1 MMIGRDMKRLIFAL
15 LFIYSSVLFAE
26 EKIIVG
32 NLFGSGLYIQS
43 EENGKVYNILVSDL
57 TNELMDLSGQKVRML
72 CETQDDNCTPIR
84 YEIAPFMEES
94 NLEPWSIKKIPKY
107 VYGDYIAFNPTVT
120 PDSVMLFWTVLIHK
134 GNKSTQKI
142 WYSER
147 DKNGFWKKGRQMSGS
162 LNNNAP
168 SAIITALPGGNE
180 LFVFGSFSDDAEYK
194 QLKRKIESEK
204 TQILK
209 SATSLRDYEEKMQK
223 VMAIYNREI
232 EKIQNRVPLYRS
244 YRTGRGW
251 SKPQSIHFPDF
262 YNLYRSE
269 DNPSLQV
276 FGGCTLSSSG
286 KVLIYSAKHK
296 DSIGK
301 LDLYVSQ
308 SNNEEIFPL
317 GKNMGKLINTP
328 LEEMAPFLAADDR
341 TLYFSSQGHKGLSI
355 YVSQRKG
362 DDWLEWTQPQE
373 ISTNL
378 KGVNFFS
385 IPASG
390 NWAYISR
397 KGKLLMTYLPNNMK
411 PNPVIVIKGQVVDD
425 SDKPL
430 AASISYES
438 LVNGEK
444 IGSTV
449 SDPSNGKFSL
459 VLPFGKNYG
468 YYANKEGYIPVH
480 GNTDLRNIENKYK
493 EIDVKIVLP
502 KIEIGKQITMNNLF
516 FQTASY
522 EITKESE
529 GELDRLGE
537 IMLKNNK
544 INVLIEG
551 HTDNRGDS
559 EANKLLSLMRA
570 EAVADYLIK
579 KHKINPDRL
588 KTIGLG
594 QTKPIVPNTS
604 SENRA
609 KNRRVVF
616 KIIK

>member
-1 MMIGRDMKRLIFAL
+1 MKRLII
-15 LFIYSSVLFAE
+15 FIMLIFSISAFAE
-26 EKIIVG
+26 EKIITG

-43 EENGKVYNILVSDL
+43 DEDGKVFNLMVSDL

-72 CETQDDNCTPIR
+72 CEAEDDNCTPIR
-84 YEIAPFMEES
+84 YEIAPFLDET

-107 VYGDYIAFNPTVT
+107 VYGDFIAFNPTVT
-120 PDSVMLFWTVLIHK
+120 PDSVMLFWTVLVYK

-147 DKNGFWKKGRQMSGS
+147 DAFGFWKKGKQMSGS
-162 LNNNAP
+162 LNNEAP

-180 LFVFGSFSDDAEYK
+180 LFVFGSFSDDDEYK
-194 QLKRKIESEK
+194 HLKKQIESEK

-209 SATSLRDYEEKMQK
+209 SATSLKDYEDKMQK

-232 EKIQNRVPLYRS
+232 EKIQNKVPLYRS
-244 YRTGRGW
+244 FRENTDW
-251 SKPQSIHFPDF
+251 SKPKSIQFPDF

-269 DNPSLQV
+269 ENPSLQV

-286 KVLIYSAKHK
+286 RVIIYSAKHK
-296 DSIGK
+296 DSLGK
-301 LDLYVSQ
+301 LDLYVSE
-308 SNNEEIFPL
+308 SDNNGVFSL
-317 GKNMGKLINTP
+317 GKNMGNLINTAF
-328 LEEMAPFLAADDR
+328 EEMAPFLAADDR

-355 YVSQRKG
+355 YVSHRKG
-362 DDWLEWTQPQE
+362 ENWLDWSPPQE

-390 NWAYISR
+390 SWAYISK
-397 KGKLLMTYLPNNMK
+397 KGKLLMTYLPMDMK

-430 AASISYES
+430 AASIAYES
-438 LVNGEK
+438 LVNGSK

-449 SDPSNGKFSL
+449 SDPSNGNFSL
-459 VLPFGKNYG
+459 VLPFGENYG
-468 YYANKEGYIPVH
+468 YYAEKEGYIPVH
-480 GNTDLRNIENKYK
+480 GNTDLRKVENKYR
-493 EIDVKIVLP
+493 EIEVKIVLP
-502 KIEIGKQITMNNLF
+502 KIEIGKQITINNLF

-529 GELDRLGE
+529 AELDRLGE
-537 IMLKNNK
+537 IMTKNK
-544 INVLIEG
+544 TVNVLIEG
-551 HTDNRGDS
+551 HTDNRGDG
-559 EANKLLSLMRA
+559 EANQILSLMRA
-570 EAVADYLIK
+570 DSVADYLKK
-579 KHKINPDRL
+579 KHNILPERL

-594 QTKPIVPNTS
+594 QEKPIVPNTTT
-604 SENRA
+604 ENRA